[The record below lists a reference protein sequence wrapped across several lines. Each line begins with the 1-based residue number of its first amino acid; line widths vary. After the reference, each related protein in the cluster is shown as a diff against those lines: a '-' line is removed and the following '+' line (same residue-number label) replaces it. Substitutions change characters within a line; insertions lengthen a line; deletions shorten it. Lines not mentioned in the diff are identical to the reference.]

1 MYERFFHLRE
11 RPFSLTP
18 DPDYLYLSRV
28 HRETLDYL
36 RLGIEGSAGF
46 VVVTGEVGSGKTT
59 LLQALLRS
67 LENRATV
74 ARLVNTLLEPKELL
88 EAILIDFGVD
98 PVPTSKPAMVRDLAR
113 ILVEQHVQGQRVL
126 IVIDEAQ
133 NLSRGALEELRMLS
147 NLETEKSK
155 LMQIVLVGQPDLRQ
169 RLASPHLEQ
178 LRQRITVRY
187 HIEPLDAGEVFNY
200 INHRLRRAAL
210 DAPLSFP
217 REVTD
222 VIYERSRG
230 IPRTINVIC
239 DAVLFAGYSE
249 DRRQIDQSLVDIVV
263 GELESTGVLAS
274 PIRRPWGRA
283 PVDSVWA
290 EPGREMAPLELEF
303 DRPQAA
309 TVEPIRPSTPHAPI
323 AHASAASEGGA
334 RVLDGGAFDRPAQ
347 VRPRPIWDRT
357 KRLLFDPPTTVQKNG

>member
-1 MYERFFHLRE
+1 MYERFYHLRE

-18 DPDYLYLSRV
+18 DPEYLYLSPV
-28 HRETLDYL
+28 HREALDHL
-36 RLGIEGSAGF
+36 RLGVEAEAGF

-67 LENRATV
+67 LDNRATI

-88 EAILIDFGVD
+88 EAILIDLGLD
-98 PVPTSKPAMVRDLAR
+98 PVPASKPAMVRDLAR
-113 ILVEQHVQGQRVL
+113 LLVEHHLQGQRVL
-126 IVIDEAQ
+126 VVIDEAQ

-187 HIEPLDAGEVFNY
+187 HLAALDAHEVFNY
-200 INHRLRRAAL
+200 VNHRLRCAAL
-210 DAPLSFP
+210 DKPMTFP

-222 VIYERSRG
+222 AIHERSRG
-230 IPRTINVIC
+230 IPRTVNVIC
-239 DAVLFAGYSE
+239 DAVLLVGYSE
-249 DRRQIDQSLVDIVV
+249 DRRQIDEALLQAAIE
-263 GELESTGVLAS
+263 ELEATGVLGA

-283 PVDSVWA
+283 PVDAAWPQPEREVVSFGTARERVRA
-290 EPGREMAPLELEF
+290 ADADTFRTAPKTEPLVAPDAGGRAPAMGHE
-303 DRPQAA
+303 R
-309 TVEPIRPSTPHAPI
+309 TAP
-323 AHASAASEGGA
+323 A
-334 RVLDGGAFDRPAQ
+334 
-347 VRPRPIWDRT
+347 RPRPIWDRT
-357 KRLLFDPPTTVQKNG
+357 RRLLFDPAAAAQKAHKNG